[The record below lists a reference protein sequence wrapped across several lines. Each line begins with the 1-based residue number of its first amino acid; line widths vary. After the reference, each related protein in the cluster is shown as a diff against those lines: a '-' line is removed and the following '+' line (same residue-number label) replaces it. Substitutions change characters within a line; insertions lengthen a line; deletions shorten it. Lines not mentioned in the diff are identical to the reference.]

1 MNKITRPLAP
11 EAALLPGNGVPAIRA
26 GRVVSTAGSQ
36 VIMLLD
42 QNVSGLDVV
51 QMSGLVR
58 MKSPHATVYGI
69 IEGLSTPMPIQPG
82 ADGTAKEGPEL
93 KLAEIGLLG
102 EVPDDSSGLA
112 PNRGG
117 SFRRGV
123 SKLPSLDA
131 TVYLATADDTAA
143 VYALHKSQAV
153 SIGSVHQDPNVPA
166 RISVDD
172 MLCKHFAMLGTT
184 GTGKSCALTLIL
196 KRILEQRPNGHVLLL
211 DPHGEYGHA
220 FGDKAEHLTVGTFR
234 FPYWLCNFDELAEV
248 VFGRE
253 KHDATMEIMLL
264 RDLVLTAKINFAGN
278 SREASWI
285 TVDTPVPYSM
295 GDLNRLIDQAIGSLD
310 NRNNLPPYLRIKSR
324 INSLQ
329 SDRRFD
335 FMFDTGLAIRDDF
348 AMLLGRLFRVPANG
362 KPLAILDLA
371 SIPSEVLNVVVTV
384 VCRLAFDF
392 AVTAG
397 QKTPLLLVCEEA
409 HRYAPQDTA
418 LGFEP
423 AKRALSRIAKEGRK
437 YGISLGVV
445 SQRASELAS
454 TILSQCNTVFAF
466 RMSNERDQEI
476 IQATLAEASSALV
489 AVLPFLGSSEAI
501 AIGEGVPVPMRL
513 RFDVLPESERPLSN
527 SANFSERWGVNAIA
541 EDNEL
546 DRVVATLRG
555 RRAI

>member
-1 MNKITRPLAP
+1 MNKMTRPVAP
-11 EAALLPGNGVPAIRA
+11 EATLIPGNTFPAIRA

-42 QNVSGLDVV
+42 QDVSGLDVV

-58 MKSPHATVYGI
+58 VKSPHATVYGI
-69 IEGLSTPMPIQPG
+69 IEGLTTPMPVQPG
-82 ADGTAKEGPEL
+82 ADGAKKDTPEL

-131 TVYLATADDTAA
+131 VVYLATADDTAA

-220 FGDKAEHLTVGTFR
+220 FGDRAEHLTVGTFR

-278 SREASWI
+278 SREANWI

-348 AMLLGRLFRVPANG
+348 ATLLGRLFRVPANG

-527 SANFSERWGVNAIA
+527 SANFSERWGVNAVA